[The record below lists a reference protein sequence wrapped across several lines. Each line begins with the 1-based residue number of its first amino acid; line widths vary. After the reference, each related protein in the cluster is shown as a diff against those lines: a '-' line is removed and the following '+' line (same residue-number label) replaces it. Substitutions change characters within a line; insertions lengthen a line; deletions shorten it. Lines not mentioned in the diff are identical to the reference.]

1 MLIQD
6 GQKRVKM
13 LMNSLN
19 FNPGDIVVATI
30 LFSEQVGAKKRLA
43 LVLSNIEYNKKS
55 DDIILLK
62 ITSKGKKNKYYAEL
76 TQKDLEEGK
85 IKLESQIMVDNPVT
99 TYKQLIESKVGR
111 ITKQKLKEVKQKTK
125 VLYLL

>member
-43 LVLSNIEYNKKS
+43 LVISNIEYNKKS

-125 VLYLL
+125 ELYEL

>member
-1 MLIQD
+1 
-6 GQKRVKM
+6 M
-13 LMNSLN
+13 LMSSLN

-43 LVLSNIEYNKKS
+43 LVLSNAEYNKKS

-62 ITSKGKKNKYYAEL
+62 ITSKGKKNKYYVEL

-85 IKLESQIMVDNPVT
+85 IKVESQIMADNPVT
-99 TYKQLIESKVGR
+99 TYKQLVESKVGR

-125 VLYLL
+125 ELYLL

>member
-125 VLYLL
+125 ELYEL